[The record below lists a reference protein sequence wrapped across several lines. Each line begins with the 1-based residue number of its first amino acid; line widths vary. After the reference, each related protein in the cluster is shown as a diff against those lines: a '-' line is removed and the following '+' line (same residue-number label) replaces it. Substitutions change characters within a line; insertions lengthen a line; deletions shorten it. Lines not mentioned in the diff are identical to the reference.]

1 MERLCM
7 GCMRKYDDQFDIC
20 PHCGYAFD
28 TPAKQSYHIP
38 PGSVLKQRFIVG
50 KVLGFGGF
58 GVTYVGWDHLMER
71 KVAIKEYLPSEFATR
86 MPTQQKVTV
95 YSGDKEE
102 QFKEGLV
109 KTLEE
114 AKRLAKFE
122 AVPGIVQI
130 YDCFEANGTSYIV
143 MEYLEGMSLKEY
155 LETHGKMPVEQ
166 ALPVI
171 LQVAS
176 AMEAVHK
183 TGILHRDIAPDNIY
197 VLNPDEPDKLEVKLL
212 DFGAARYA
220 TTKHSKS
227 LSVIIKPGYAPEE
240 QYRSRGD
247 QGSWTDVYALAAT
260 LYKMLTGITPE
271 DAMERSVKDEVK
283 KPSKLGVKIPKPMET
298 ALMNAMNVKIQ
309 DRTQTMEEFSQ
320 ELMAAEVKERE
331 RTKDKR
337 DVGAVPKWVLAI
349 AGVGVAAAGVVIA
362 LMLTGVIHF
371 GLLAQDKSQLEED
384 TARVPNV
391 VNKNAD
397 EAEEIL
403 KAETLGM
410 SRDKMVY
417 SSEIPQDMVSYQ
429 EQVAG
434 SVLPVNTMVVV
445 EISMGKEK
453 AVFPSVVGLQKEE
466 AKELLEENGFLNV
479 RLVDGE
485 EEGVLDAVLEASH
498 RTGDNVE
505 LDQEIVLTIC
515 VKEGGEDSSVQ
526 VKVPDVA
533 GKQRAEA
540 ERMMNAEG
548 FKINWVE
555 EASDEP
561 AGTVLGQEPAAGKE
575 ANKGSFVTVRVSSGA
590 EKIYMKNV
598 QLQSEAEARAVIEE
612 LGLTVRSVT
621 EEYSDSVAA
630 GKVISQSIAQDA
642 EVKKGDKV
650 DLIISK
656 GKDPSKQPAGGG
668 QQAQPT
674 TADPAAAEAARRQQ
688 EEAAR
693 KQQEQQA
700 EAQRRAQEEAQRQAE
715 AAAAAQ
721 REAEEAAR
729 RQQEQEEAARQ
740 QREAEE
746 AARRAAE
753 EAAQQLV
760 PEGAADIPMF

>member
-155 LETHGKMPVEQ
+155 LETHGKMSVEQ

-197 VLNPDEPDKLEVKLL
+197 VLNPEEPDKLEVKLL

-247 QGSWTDVYALAAT
+247 QGTWTDVYALAAT

-337 DVGAVPKWVLAI
+337 DVGAVPKWVLAL
-349 AGVGVAAAGVVIA
+349 AGAGVAAAGVVIA
-362 LMLTGVIHF
+362 LMVTGVIHF
-371 GLLAQDKSQLEED
+371 NIQGPRHSEVEEGS
-384 TARVPNV
+384 TRVPNV

-397 EAEEIL
+397 EAEELL

-434 SVLPVNTMVVV
+434 SILPVNTMVVV

-453 AVFPSVVGLQKEE
+453 AVFPSVVGLQKDE
-466 AKELLEENGFLNV
+466 AQKLLEEAGFVNV
-479 RLVDGE
+479 RLEDGK

-498 RTGDNVE
+498 KTGDNVE

-515 VKEGGEDSSVQ
+515 VKEGDGGDPNVQ

-533 GKQRAEA
+533 GKKREEA
-540 ERMMNAEG
+540 ERLMSAEG
-548 FKINWVE
+548 FKVNWVE
-555 EASDEP
+555 EASDQP
-561 AGTVLGQEPAAGKE
+561 AGMVLGQDPAAGQE

-598 QLQSEAEARAVIEE
+598 QLMSEAEARAAIEG

-621 EEYSDSVAA
+621 EEYSDSVGA

-656 GKDPSKQPAGGG
+656 GPDPAKQPAGSRT
-668 QQAQPT
+668 QQSQPAT
-674 TADPAAAEAARRQQ
+674 QDPAAAEAARRQQ
-688 EEAAR
+688 AA
-693 KQQEQQA
+693 
-700 EAQRRAQEEAQRQAE
+700 AQRQAE
-715 AAAAAQ
+715 EAAAAQ
-721 REAEEAAR
+721 RAAEEAAAAQR
-729 RQQEQEEAARQ
+729 AAEEAAAREAEAARQREAEAAAQRAAEEAARQ
-740 QREAEE
+740 Q
-746 AARRAAE
+746 
-753 EAAQQLV
+753 QQQELV
-760 PEGAADIPMF
+760 PDFLGDVPF